1 MIRSTPFAD
10 PESSSLPVRIAP
22 STIVSPQKS
31 GRGGLG
37 RERRGAGAAAT
48 DDNDLLPRT
57 TTTTT
62 TCRRGRRCRR
72 HDPAPCVDPFE
83 PQCASPRHHRNRAY
97 LVSSQAGAGGR
108 AGRAVGRGHRLTI
121 VYMIYTPPPPDMDSD
136 RDSRTPHR
144 HCSVHRRTSQADVPG
159 PEVNRGPGEPAIF
172 IQANCFLSLRR
183 VLCWQSLACYSEPAA
198 KPQARIRR
206 AQACRGHKSKS
217 V

>member
-1 MIRSTPFAD
+1 MPTRRAAACQF
-10 PESSSLPVRIAP
+10 ESPPAP
-22 STIVSPQKS
+22 
-31 GRGGLG
+31 LC
-37 RERRGAGAAAT
+37 RRRRAGAAAWGASAAGPAQP
-48 DDNDLLPRT
+48 PR
-57 TTTTT
+57 TTT
-62 TCRRGRRCRR
+62 TCRRGRRQRR
-72 HDPAPCVDPFE
+72 RLVDEGGVADDPTIRPL
-83 PQCASPRHHRNRAY
+83 ASIPLNRNAPRHGVTAEYRKSIDPTKLRI
-97 LVSSQAGAGGR
+97 SRFKPSGRGR
-108 AGRAVGRGHRLTI
+108 AGRAV